1 MSWRVVVIQKRCK
14 LDYKLGS
21 IVIRDGEDEKRIH
34 LDDVSVIMCATTA
47 VSLTAYLLA
56 EITERKIKIIFCD
69 NQHNPTAELVP
80 MYGHYISSGK
90 IRQQIKWGDQIKS
103 EVWRAITRRKIQN
116 QANVLRK
123 IGQDERAKMLDG
135 FADEVAPGDATNRE
149 GHAAKVY
156 FNSLFGMDFYRN
168 SSDIRNA
175 VLNYGYSILLSC
187 FNREIAA
194 SGYLTQLGLW
204 HDNASN
210 PFNLGSDLMETFRP
224 IIDYFTYACDYTEF
238 AKEEKLSV
246 VNLLNMRVRIN
257 SAEQYLNN
265 AIGVYVR
272 SVFTAIEEKDVS
284 KITDWYEL

>member
-34 LDDVSVIMCATTA
+34 LDDVSVIVCATTA
-47 VSLTAYLLA
+47 ISLTAYLLA

-90 IRQQIKWGDQIKS
+90 IRQQIKWGDEIKGL
-103 EVWRAITRRKIQN
+103 VWQAITRRKIQN

-123 IGQDERAKMLDG
+123 IGQDERARMLDG
-135 FADEVAPGDATNRE
+135 FATEVTSGDATNRE

-168 SSDIRNA
+168 SADVRNA

-204 HDNASN
+204 HDNAGN

-224 IIDYFTYACDYTEF
+224 IVDYFTYGCSYTEF
-238 AKEEKLSV
+238 AKDEKLDV
-246 VNLLNMRVRIN
+246 VNLLNMRVKVN
-257 SAEQYLNN
+257 GAEQYLNN
-265 AIGVYVR
+265 AIGIYVR
-272 SVFTAIEEKDVS
+272 SVFTAIEEKDTS

>member
-47 VSLTAYLLA
+47 ISLTAYLLA

-90 IRQQIKWGDQIKS
+90 IRQQIKWDDEIKGL
-103 EVWRAITRRKIQN
+103 VWQAITKRKIKN

-135 FADEVAPGDATNRE
+135 FATEVMPGDTTNRE

-168 SSDIRNA
+168 SADVRNA

-224 IIDYFTYACDYTEF
+224 IIDYFTYDCGYTEF
-238 AKEEKLSV
+238 AKDEKLDV
-246 VNLLNMRVRIN
+246 VNLLNMRVKVN
-257 SAEQYLNN
+257 GAGQYLNN
-265 AIGVYVR
+265 AIGIYVR
-272 SVFTAIEEKDVS
+272 SVFTAIEEKDIS

>member
-47 VSLTAYLLA
+47 ISLTAYLLA
-56 EITERKIKIIFCD
+56 EIVERKIKIIFCD

-90 IRQQIKWGDQIKS
+90 IRQQIKWDDEIKGL
-103 EVWRAITRRKIQN
+103 VWQAITRRKIQN
-116 QANVLRK
+116 QADILRK

-135 FADEVAPGDATNRE
+135 FAVEVMPGDTTNRE

-168 SSDIRNA
+168 SADVRNA

-224 IIDYFTYACDYTEF
+224 IIDYFTYGCGYTEF
-238 AKEEKLSV
+238 AKDEKLDV
-246 VNLLNMRVRIN
+246 VNLLNMRVKVN
-257 SAEQYLNN
+257 GAEQYLNN
-265 AIGVYVR
+265 AIGIYVR
-272 SVFTAIEEKDVS
+272 SVFTAIEEKDIS

>member
-47 VSLTAYLLA
+47 MSLTAYLLA

-90 IRQQIKWGDQIKS
+90 IRQQIKWDSEIKGL
-103 EVWRAITRRKIQN
+103 VWQAITKRKIQN

-123 IGQDERAKMLDG
+123 IGQDERARMLDG
-135 FADEVAPGDATNRE
+135 FAAGVMPGDTTNRE

-168 SSDIRNA
+168 SADVRNA

-224 IIDYFTYACDYTEF
+224 IIDHFTYGCGYTEF
-238 AKEEKLSV
+238 AKDEKLDV
-246 VNLLNMRVRIN
+246 VNLLNMRVKVN
-257 SAEQYLNN
+257 GAEQYLNN
-265 AIGVYVR
+265 AIGIYVR
-272 SVFTAIEEKDVS
+272 SVFTAIEEKDIS

>member
-21 IVIRDGEDEKRIH
+21 IVVRDGEDEKRIH

-47 VSLTAYLLA
+47 ISLTAYLLS

-90 IRQQIKWGDQIKS
+90 IRQQIKWDDQIKAQ
-103 EVWRAITRRKIQN
+103 VWQAITRRKIQN

-123 IGQDERAKMLDG
+123 IGRDDRAKMLDG
-135 FADEVAPGDATNRE
+135 FAAEVLPGDTTNRE

-156 FNSLFGMDFYRN
+156 FNSLFGMEFYRN
-168 SSDIRNA
+168 SSDVRNA

-224 IIDYFTYACDYTEF
+224 IIDYFTYDCHYTEF
-238 AKEEKLSV
+238 AKDEKLAV
-246 VNLLNMRVRIN
+246 VNLLNMRVKVN
-257 SAEQYLNN
+257 NAEQFLNN
-265 AIGVYVR
+265 AIGIYVR
-272 SVFTAIEEKDVS
+272 SVFTAIEERDVS
-284 KITDWYEL
+284 KVMDWYEL